1 MRARVAVPCRS
12 LISRRMVRLLFVI
25 VLLAAIGA
33 CNRNQPGVV
42 CAPLT
47 TATLIRVSESG
58 SPARQFDI
66 SDRYRIQAL
75 VDFANGRRQGF
86 SARRKSLPSP
96 TSSAIFYD
104 GSQSLLTFSA
114 GPNFFS
120 LSCSSYAGVQEANR
134 VQIAEFERLLTNQP

>member
-1 MRARVAVPCRS
+1 MILAVPTA
-12 LISRRMVRLLFVI
+12 RLLLI
-25 VLLAAIGA
+25 LPLILVLAG

-47 TATLIRVSESG
+47 TVTLVRVSQSG
-58 SPARQFDI
+58 SPPHQFEI
-66 SDRYRIQAL
+66 NGRYRIQAL
-75 VDFANGRRQGF
+75 VDFANGRREGF
-86 SARRKSLPSP
+86 SARRNSLPSP
-96 TSSAIFYD
+96 TSAAIFFD

-120 LSCSSYAGVQEANR
+120 LSCSGYAGVQEANR